1 MNKTNVLEIKN
12 LKKHFVLRK
21 GLFSSLFTKEGEATH
36 FRAVDN
42 ISYSVGNK
50 EILGL
55 VGESGCGKST
65 MSRTILKLLE
75 PTGGKVYFKGTRV
88 DNLSKKEFKPY
99 RRKMQM
105 IFQDPFGSLNPR
117 RTVSETLRQTIKI
130 HHLAKD
136 RAAEDRLI
144 KKTLE
149 EVGLN
154 PVGEYWNK
162 YPKLLS
168 GGQLQRVSI
177 GRVLV
182 LQPELV
188 IADESVSMLDVSVR
202 IGILDLLLK
211 MKDKYG
217 ISFIY
222 ITHDLITAR
231 YICDR
236 IAIMYLGNIVEIG
249 PTEEIINNPRHPYTK
264 ALITAVPVPDPTVE
278 PPELPIKGY
287 VPVSPEDTI
296 GCCSFALRCPE
307 CKQRCQSGKP
317 EMINVEDGH
326 FVSCFGVNGM
336 NPLMNNRKALS
347 TATKRRKGL

>member
-1 MNKTNVLEIKN
+1 MNQNAVLTIEN
-12 LKKHFVLRK
+12 LKKHFPLRK
-21 GLFSSLFTKEGEATH
+21 GLFAALLKGERSH
-36 FRAVDN
+36 LRAVDN
-42 ISYSVGNK
+42 ISFSLGKK
-50 EILGL
+50 EILGF

-65 MSRTILKLLE
+65 MSRTILQLLE
-75 PTGGKVYFKGTRV
+75 PTGGKIYFKGTRV
-88 DNLSKKEFKPY
+88 DALSTKQFKPF
-99 RRKMQM
+99 RKKMQM

-117 RTVSETLRQTIKI
+117 RTVSEILRQTIKI
-130 HHLAKD
+130 HNLARD
-136 RAAEDRLI
+136 RPAEDALI

-154 PVGEYWNK
+154 PVEEYWNK

-202 IGILDLLLK
+202 IGILDLLFK
-211 MKDKYG
+211 MRDKHG

-222 ITHDLITAR
+222 ITHDLVTAR

-249 PTEEIINNPRHPYTK
+249 PTEEIINNPRHPYTR
-264 ALITAVPVPDPTVE
+264 ALITAVPVPDPTAEV
-278 PPELPIKGY
+278 PELPIKGY
-287 VPVSPEDTI
+287 VPVTPEDTL
-296 GCCSFALRCPE
+296 GCCSFALRCPHTKKKCRSE
-307 CKQRCQSGKP
+307 KP
-317 EMINVEDGH
+317 QMIRVGDGH
-326 FVSCFGVNGM
+326 FASCLLIDG
-336 NPLMNNRKALS
+336 S
-347 TATKRRKGL
+347 ISID

>member
-1 MNKTNVLEIKN
+1 MNQDDVLTIEN
-12 LKKHFVLRK
+12 LKKYFPLRR
-21 GLFSSLFTKEGEATH
+21 GMLASLFKGEQPH
-36 FRAVDN
+36 LRAVDN
-42 ISYSVGNK
+42 ISFAVGEK
-50 EILGL
+50 EILGF

-65 MSRTILKLLE
+65 LSRTILKLVE

-88 DNLSKKEFKPY
+88 DSLSRKQFKPF
-99 RRKMQM
+99 RKKMQM

-117 RTVSETLRQTIKI
+117 RTVSEILRQTVKI
-130 HHLAKD
+130 HKLAKD
-136 RAAEDRLI
+136 RAAEDALI

-154 PVGEYWNK
+154 PVEEYWNK

-202 IGILDLLLK
+202 IGILDLLFK
-211 MKDKYG
+211 MRDKYG

-222 ITHDLITAR
+222 ITHDLVTAR

-236 IAIMYLGNIVEIG
+236 IAIMYLGNILEIG
-249 PTEEIINNPRHPYTK
+249 PTEEIINNPVHPYTQ
-264 ALITAVPVPDPTVE
+264 ALIMAVPVPDPTAEV
-278 PPELPIKGY
+278 PELPIKGY
-287 VPVSPEDTI
+287 VPTTSEDI
-296 GCCSFALRCPE
+296 VDCCCFALRCPHG
-307 CKQRCQSGKP
+307 KKRCHTGQPQMVRVGK
-317 EMINVEDGH
+317 EH
-326 FVSCFGVNGM
+326 FAACFRIGESFSVDQG
-336 NPLMNNRKALS
+336 
-347 TATKRRKGL
+347 